1 MYSMLVSETVKVSA
15 VAVVLMYGITG
26 CASTPPSVQT
36 NERPSILDHPSVL
49 DVADHDAETT
59 TKQFLEAMEHERTFG
74 YCLPV
79 GSPRVGSR
87 PIACFIT
94 ELGDVYVVLDHSQ
107 EEKPYSLYEIGP
119 AVRKSQTRYYLP
131 LVDAEIDFGED

>member
-1 MYSMLVSETVKVSA
+1 MIETLKLSIVEIVLISA
-15 VAVVLMYGITG
+15 IAG
-26 CASTPPSVQT
+26 CASPPPSVQT

-49 DVADHDAETT
+49 GVSDHNPETT
-59 TKQFLEAMEHERTFG
+59 TNQFLDAIENMQTFG

-79 GSPRVGSR
+79 GSPKVENR

-94 ELGDVYVVLDHSQ
+94 ELGDVYVVIDHSQ
-107 EEKPYSLYEIGP
+107 EEEPYSLYEIGP

-131 LVDAEIDFGED
+131 LVDAEIEFERN

>member
-1 MYSMLVSETVKVSA
+1 MLVTEILKPWIVAIVMMSA
-15 VAVVLMYGITG
+15 IVG

-49 DVADHDAETT
+49 SVPDHDPETT
-59 TKQFLEAMEHERTFG
+59 TNRFLEAMESKRTFG

-79 GSPRVGSR
+79 GSPRVESR

-107 EEKPYSLYEIGP
+107 EEEPYSLYEIGP

-131 LVDAEIDFGED
+131 LVDAEVDFERN

>member
-1 MYSMLVSETVKVSA
+1 VFEKLKFAT
-15 VAVVLMYGITG
+15 VAVVLMSAIAG

-49 DVADHDAETT
+49 GVSNHDPETT
-59 TKQFLEAMEHERTFG
+59 TNQFLDAIESKKTFG

-79 GSPRVGSR
+79 GSPKVENR

-94 ELGDVYVVLDHSQ
+94 ELGDVYVVIDHSQ
-107 EEKPYSLYEIGP
+107 EKEPFSLYEIGP

-131 LVDAEIDFGED
+131 LVDAEIEFERN